1 MIINQSD
8 AAARGGISSQASLR
22 DYLAIARFDHMTKH
36 VFILPGIILAY
47 AVHSSAA
54 QFSMTRLLL
63 GFASAILIASANYV
77 INEWLDRE
85 FDAYHPTK
93 SQRTAV
99 HQALSPTLV
108 YAEYFALLLLGLFLG
123 YQLGH
128 LFFIASIAFGLSG
141 ISYNV
146 EPIRTKDKVYLDVI
160 SESVNNPIRLVLGW
174 AMVDPT
180 ALPPASLFI
189 AYWAG
194 GAFLMGAKRLNEYRD
209 VVAGQGVE
217 MLHRYRKSFRSYSS
231 ETLTVSCLLYAMLSA
246 FFIAVFLIKY
256 RLEYIV
262 AFPFIGGLF
271 AIYMWLAL
279 RQGSVA
285 QRPERLFRSRRLL
298 AATGLAVLSVVAAT
312 LIDLPWLSALSQ
324 PYLIKVG

>member
-1 MIINQSD
+1 MINQTD
-8 AAARGGISSQASLR
+8 AAAHGAIASQASLR

-47 AVHSSAA
+47 AVQPAA
-54 QFSMTRLLL
+54 AHLSVDRLVL
-63 GFASAILIASANYV
+63 GFLSAIASANYV

-85 FDAYHPTK
+85 YDAFHPVK
-93 SQRTAV
+93 SKRTAV
-99 HQALSPTLV
+99 HHALSPTLV
-108 YAEYFALLLLGLFLG
+108 YAEYFTLLFLGLLLG
-123 YQLGH
+123 YQLGQI
-128 LFFIASIAFGLSG
+128 FFVASIAFGLSG
-141 ISYNV
+141 ITYNF

-160 SESVNNPIRLVLGW
+160 SESVNNPIRLLLGW
-174 AMVDPT
+174 AMMDPT
-180 ALPPASLFI
+180 ALPPISLFI

-194 GAFLMGAKRLNEYRD
+194 GAFLMGAKRLSEYRD
-209 VVAGQGVE
+209 VVAGQGVD

-231 ETLTVSCLLYAMLSA
+231 ENLTVSCFLYAMLSA

-256 RLEYIV
+256 RLEYII
-262 AFPFIGGLF
+262 AFPAIAGLF

-298 AATGLAVLSVVAAT
+298 AATGLAVLAVVVAT
-312 LIDLPWLSALSQ
+312 FVDLPWLDSLSQ

>member
-1 MIINQSD
+1 MINQSD
-8 AAARGGISSQASLR
+8 ATARGAITSQASLR

-36 VFILPGIILAY
+36 VFIIPGIVLAY
-47 AVHSSAA
+47 AVHHGAA
-54 QFSMTRLLL
+54 HLSIDRLLL

-77 INEWLDRE
+77 INEWLDRD
-85 FDAYHPTK
+85 FDAFHPVK

-99 HQALSPTLV
+99 HQAVSPTV
-108 YAEYFALLLLGLFLG
+108 VSGEYLALLLLGLLLG
-123 YQLGH
+123 YQLGQ
-128 LFFIASIAFGLSG
+128 LFFVASVAFGLSG
-141 ISYNV
+141 ITYNV

-160 SESVNNPIRLVLGW
+160 SESVNNPIRLLLGW
-174 AMVDPT
+174 DMVDPT

-194 GAFLMGAKRLNEYRD
+194 GAFLMGAKRLSEYRD
-209 VVAGQGVE
+209 VVADQGVE
-217 MLHRYRKSFRSYSS
+217 MLHRYRKSFRSYTS
-231 ETLTVSCLLYAMLSA
+231 ENLTVSCFLYAMLSA

-256 RLEYIV
+256 RLEYII
-262 AFPFIGGLF
+262 AFPFIAGLF

-298 AATGLAVLSVVAAT
+298 AATGLAVLAVVLAT
-312 LIDLPWLSALSQ
+312 FVDLPWLSSLSQ

>member
-1 MIINQSD
+1 MINQSD
-8 AAARGGISSQASLR
+8 ATARGAITSQASLR
-22 DYLAIARFDHMTKH
+22 DYLSIARFDHMTKH
-36 VFILPGIILAY
+36 VFIIPGIVLAY
-47 AVHSSAA
+47 AVHHGAA
-54 QFSMTRLLL
+54 HLSIDRLLL

-77 INEWLDRE
+77 INEWLDRD
-85 FDAYHPTK
+85 FDAFHPVK

-108 YAEYFALLLLGLFLG
+108 YAEYLALLLLGLLLG
-123 YQLGH
+123 YQLGQ
-128 LFFIASIAFGLSG
+128 LFFVASVAFGLSG
-141 ISYNV
+141 ITYNV

-160 SESVNNPIRLVLGW
+160 SESVNNPIRLLLGW

-194 GAFLMGAKRLNEYRD
+194 GAFLMGAKRLSEYRD
-209 VVAGQGVE
+209 VVADQGVE
-217 MLHRYRKSFRSYSS
+217 MLHRYRKSFRSYTS
-231 ETLTVSCLLYAMLSA
+231 ENLTVSCFLYAMLSA

-256 RLEYIV
+256 RLEYII
-262 AFPFIGGLF
+262 AFPFIAGLF

-298 AATGLAVLSVVAAT
+298 AATGLAVLAVVVAT
-312 LIDLPWLSALSQ
+312 FVDLPWLSSLSQ